1 MSKQDVINKIK
12 EILARDESFKD
23 VKIEITFKDKRSPLR
38 NYYNKAILYYNLVY
52 FIIYITKLH

>member
-23 VKIEITFKDKRSPLR
+23 VKIEITFKDKKKPS
-38 NYYNKAILYYNLVY
+38 K
-52 FIIYITKLH
+52 KLLQ